1 MNQYKVLVVED
12 DPELMKALSIR
23 IRWLGHDV
31 VQAMDGYQAITVA
44 LKEEPNVV
52 LLDIGLPGGDGL
64 TVLSRYASLPTLMS
78 TPVVVLS
85 GRDPARIEAAVLES
99 GATAFLRKPVD
110 NGELDAALDAAIHS
124 VRHDVGAGASEGNRS
139 WVDATPAPLWPL
151 VDKEIQ

>member
-85 GRDPARIEAAVLES
+85 GRDPVTIEAAVRES

-124 VRHDVGAGASEGNRS
+124 ERHASGASEGNR
-139 WVDATPAPLWPL
+139 WADNTPPAPLWPL